1 MGKDAGED
9 GEGCNTTGMCLME
22 AGQRNLG
29 VTWGHGSRIVLSWTQ
44 KSPGAFHPCAVGP
57 HVQGMEEE
65 EGKHQ
70 HLSVRGRWNLQL
82 TA

>member
-1 MGKDAGED
+1 MGKDADGH
-9 GEGCNTTGMCLME
+9 GEGCSAAGLGLME

-29 VTWGHGSRIVLSWTQ
+29 VAWAIDEGLSSHGVRSLQGLLPSY
-44 KSPGAFHPCAVGP
+44 AVGP
-57 HVQGMEEE
+57 CVQGTEEE

-70 HLSVRGRWNLQL
+70 HLSVRGRWNPQL